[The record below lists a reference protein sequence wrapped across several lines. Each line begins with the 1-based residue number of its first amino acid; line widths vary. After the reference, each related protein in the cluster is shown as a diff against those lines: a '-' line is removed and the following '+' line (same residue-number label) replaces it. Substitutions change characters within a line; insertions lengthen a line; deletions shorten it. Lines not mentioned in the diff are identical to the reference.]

1 MRNTESERYIRLE
14 KEIDESIKDLSKFI
28 IPNKS
33 VLMIVENALGNLS
46 TQQKVFR
53 FVKQLY
59 DELEDDDL
67 FGLI

>member
-1 MRNTESERYIRLE
+1 
-14 KEIDESIKDLSKFI
+14 
-28 IPNKS
+28 
-33 VLMIVENALGNLS
+33 MIVENALGNLS